1 MLDIRTPIGL
11 MFILIG
17 ILIGAYGLMTGP
29 QIYAISLG
37 YNVNLIWGLVM
48 LVLGGA
54 MFVSEKFTHDTP
66 GTDTD
71 IPGVK
76 WPPKDDEQPQ

>member
-17 ILIGAYGLMTGP
+17 ILVGAYGLMADP
-29 QIYAISLG
+29 AIYKASLG
-37 YNVNLIWGLVM
+37 HNINLLWGVVM
-48 LVLGGA
+48 LVVGGV
-54 MFVSEKFTHDTP
+54 MLFTERIKADTP

-76 WPPKDDEQPQ
+76 WPPKDEEAP

>member
-17 ILIGAYGLMTGP
+17 ILVGAYGLMTGP

-48 LVLGGA
+48 LVVGGA
-54 MFVSEKFTHDTP
+54 LFMSEKVKADTP

-71 IPGVK
+71 TPGVK
-76 WPPKDDEQPQ
+76 WPPKDEQQP